1 VSDSTIIEDDPRAV
15 DVREL
20 LERHLDLMHSQSPP
34 EDVHALD
41 VDRLLDPAV
50 TFYSF
55 RLNGKVLGVGALK
68 ELDPGHGELKSMHTA
83 SAARG
88 RGIGRTMLE
97 HLIGVARNRG
107 YTRLSLETGSM
118 TEFAPA
124 RSLYA
129 RAGFRY
135 RDPFGD
141 YSPSPN
147 SVFMTLDLVAAA
159 LELFGP
165 VTSWA
170 LDRSVTNSRPA
181 NPEGWPAQSR
191 SPYCRFHQ
199 PRGRPSM
206 RMA

>member
-1 VSDSTIIEDDPRAV
+1 MNDGTIIEDDPGAV

-20 LERHLDLMHSQSPP
+20 LARHLDLMHSQSPL

-41 VDRLLDPAV
+41 LDGLLDQAV

-55 RLNGKVLGVGALK
+55 RLNGQLLGVGALK

-88 RGIGRTMLE
+88 RGIGRTMLG
-97 HLIGVARNRG
+97 HLIGVARSRG

-118 TEFAPA
+118 AEFAPA
-124 RSLYA
+124 RSLYE

-135 RDPFGD
+135 CGPFGD
-141 YSPSPN
+141 YRPSPN

-159 LELFGP
+159 HRRTQIYGTGP
-165 VTSWA
+165 
-170 LDRSVTNSRPA
+170 
-181 NPEGWPAQSR
+181 
-191 SPYCRFHQ
+191 
-199 PRGRPSM
+199 
-206 RMA
+206 